1 MLARAV
7 RAGDGREGSLPDGRR
22 ARDTAARMAG
32 IARSLAAGGRRAALL
47 RRCCGAAPSEL
58 AVRRK

>member
-32 IARSLAAGGRRAALL
+32 IARSLAAGGV